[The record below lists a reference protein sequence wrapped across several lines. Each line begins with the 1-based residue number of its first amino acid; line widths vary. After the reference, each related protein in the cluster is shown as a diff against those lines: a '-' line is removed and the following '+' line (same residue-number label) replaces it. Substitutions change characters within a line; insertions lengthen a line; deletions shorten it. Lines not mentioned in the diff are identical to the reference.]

1 MLARLFF
8 VHHGAQLAIVSS
20 EVAKLK
26 EKKKFLVKNKTKR
39 FFQKRFYQENVE
51 ATFLMSRCHLGLT
64 INHRA
69 KTISE
74 SADARSRS
82 TSFVFL
88 TVISPGI
95 LLK

>member
-1 MLARLFF
+1 MELKLD
-8 VHHGAQLAIVSS
+8 IVSS
-20 EVAKLK
+20 EVPKLK
-26 EKKKFLVKNKTKR
+26 EIKKFLVINKVL
-39 FFQKRFYQENVE
+39 FQKRFYQENVE
-51 ATFLMSRCHLGLT
+51 ATFLMLSHCHLGLT

-82 TSFVFL
+82 ASFVFL
-88 TVISPGI
+88 KVMSLVI